1 MKSVPKSRLMEAV
14 HETAQDLYEAGA
26 IDSLKMKKF
35 DLLCLKLVETYDA
48 EKIKSLRCR
57 LEISQSLMSAA
68 LNVSLSTVR
77 QWEQGVKS
85 PSGAAQ
91 KLISLLDHKGLEA
104 LAY

>member
-1 MKSVPKSRLMEAV
+1 MNRVAKSRFMAEMY
-14 HETAQDLYEAGA
+14 ETAQDLYDAGM
-26 IDSLKMKKF
+26 IDKQKMTQY
-35 DLLCLKLVETYDA
+35 DLMCLKPIEKYDA
-48 EKIKSLRCR
+48 EKIKSLRQR
-57 LEISQSLMSAA
+57 LALSQVVLSSV

-104 LAY
+104 LTY